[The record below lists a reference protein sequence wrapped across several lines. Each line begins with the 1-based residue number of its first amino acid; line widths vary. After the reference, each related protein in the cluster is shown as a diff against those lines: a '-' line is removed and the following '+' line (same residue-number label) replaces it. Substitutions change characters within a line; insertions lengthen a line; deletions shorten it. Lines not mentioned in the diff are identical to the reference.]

1 MNRKIL
7 VTSPL
12 LIGATIF
19 PSLTLTSCSTISQ
32 YYLPVLT
39 KGTNDDPS
47 INISPFENG
56 FKNSSE
62 NFSLIDPYLSN
73 ARDKD
78 GFKLSEDLANIKNY
92 LPNRFLYTSAFD
104 NSFKLGISKFY
115 SYNGYSSFNID
126 WWGNNYKDVPYQI
139 DTNTFYDYKWMTT
152 VDKNA
157 GFLDSTGKINS
168 YQNLINVS
176 TSTSVNSISFNFLTM
191 VNYMNN
197 FINKI
202 ISQTD
207 TNAVNDL
214 LDNVF
219 THSKN
224 NFNHGTKDKSQ
235 GDDSWNQNYDFFR
248 FCYNNANLISTGDSQ
263 YKFGPYSVEWNQE
276 YSGVDVGLTDTI
288 SNNTPFLKLEVQD
301 LTKDPN
307 HKFDT
312 NNEKNKSLPYLIPTN
327 TAFTGVYTYNTL
339 DKKYDWQK
347 AEKMSPYCIYSY
359 DEKDKKHE
367 QAPTGVTGIANIPM
381 LVHLSNIDSNYY
393 NPTIKSDSIS
403 INDWLIPGTENNI
416 NKINNEIT
424 KNKIWDNITKHVDVD
439 TPSIGSVSFKQ
450 KFIERDEKEYT
461 NYYGDWTSNNF
472 ELNKIDKTIKYWYE
486 NKLIKPGD
494 YIALAQYKLMDI
506 SFKYY
511 DTNGNEVNYW
521 SKLPYFSGVSAL
533 IPAYF
538 AFNFDYYSPIDNIKE
553 NDENKILNFA
563 EDSKMYKDWSN
574 IIKTLTQNKIPKIDK
589 TEYNSSYDAFTK
601 DPYMIFRWM
610 FGGYHDDGE
619 KITFK
624 ESDVIDSSKIYFI
637 GK

>member
-1 MNRKIL
+1 MNKKIL
-7 VTSPL
+7 ITSPL
-12 LIGATIF
+12 LICATIF

-32 YYLPVLT
+32 YYLPVIT
-39 KGTNDDPS
+39 KGTSDDPT
-47 INISPFENG
+47 IDISPFAYG
-56 FKNSSE
+56 FINSSE
-62 NFSLIDPYLSN
+62 DFDLIDPYLSN
-73 ARDKD
+73 ARDKNNI
-78 GFKLSEDLANIKNY
+78 KLSEDLADITGY
-92 LPNRFLYTSAFD
+92 LPNKFLYTSAFD

-115 SYNGYSSFNID
+115 SYNGHSSFNID
-126 WWGNNYKDVPYQI
+126 WWGNNYKEVPYQI
-139 DTNTFYDYKWMTT
+139 DTKTFYDYKWTAT
-152 VDKNA
+152 VDENSN
-157 GFLDSTGKINS
+157 FLDNTGRLNS

-176 TSTSVNSISFNFLTM
+176 TSTSANSISFNFLTM

-207 TNAVNDL
+207 TNTINEL

-219 THSKN
+219 THSNK
-224 NFNHGTKDKSQ
+224 FNHGTKNKSQ
-235 GDDSWNQNYDFFR
+235 GEDSWNQNYDFFR
-248 FCYNNANLISTGDSQ
+248 FYYDNANLISTGDSQ

-276 YSGVDVGLTDTI
+276 YSGVDVGLVDVVN
-288 SNNTPFLKLEVQD
+288 NNTPFITLETKD
-301 LTKDPN
+301 LRKDPN

-312 NNEKNKSLPYLIPTN
+312 NNEKNKSLPYLIPAN

-347 AEKMSPYCIYSY
+347 VNEKMSPYCIYSY
-359 DEKDKKHE
+359 DEKDTKHE
-367 QAPTGVTGIANIPM
+367 HPTGVSGIANIPT
-381 LVHLSNIDSNYY
+381 LIHLSSIDSNYY
-393 NPTIKSDSIS
+393 NPTVKSNSIN
-403 INDWLIPGTENNI
+403 INDWLIPQTESNIDKI
-416 NKINNEIT
+416 NKEINR
-424 KNKIWDNITKHVDVD
+424 NKIWENITKHVDVD

-450 KFIERDEKEYT
+450 KFIERDEKDYD
-461 NYYGDWTSNNF
+461 NYYGDWTSDNF
-472 ELNKIDKTIKYWYE
+472 KLDKIDPTIKYWYE
-486 NKLIKPGD
+486 NRLIKPGD

-521 SKLPYFSGVSAL
+521 SKIPYFSGVSAL

-563 EDSKMYKDWSN
+563 ENSKMYKDWSN
-574 IIKTLTQNKIPKIDK
+574 IIKTLTENKIPKADIAK
-589 TEYNSSYDAFTK
+589 YNSSYDAFTK

-610 FGGYHDDGE
+610 FGGYKDDGE
-619 KITFK
+619 KITFN
-624 ESDVIDSSKIYFI
+624 ESDEIDSKKIYFI